1 MSSGESKQ
9 ESRREKRKKAWQTFK
24 RTLPDAIELARPQA
38 RLWLFGLC
46 LLVVGRLAGLTLPAA
61 PKFLLDY
68 AIPNRDLGMLYT
80 IIGVLLAATII
91 QGICSFVLT
100 QTISK
105 AGQRL
110 IAALRIKIQHHVSR
124 LSVRYYDN
132 HKTGEVVSR
141 VMSDVEGVRNLV
153 GTGMVEFLGGLLTA
167 GLAFIALLYLNWQL
181 TVAIAVVL
189 GIFLIVMAKAF
200 MTLGPIFKQRQ
211 EIRAEVSGRLTESVA
226 GIRVVKA
233 YNREEAERTVF
244 ARGVDRLL
252 ENVLRTINAISVV
265 TLVSS
270 VLVGALGATIVAVG
284 GRQLIEGTL
293 TVGDF
298 TSYLLFLGFLIA
310 PIGSIVMIGTQL
322 SEAFAG
328 LERIREVMEQ
338 APEDRDDDKRNA
350 MPPIR
355 GEVEFDQVSFAYDA
369 GIPVLH
375 DVSFRAEPGT
385 VTALVGPSGSGKS
398 TLTGLVASFYQP
410 TSGIV
415 RIDGI
420 DLNSV
425 KIHEYRK
432 QLGAVLQDNFLFDG
446 TVRDNILYPRPE
458 ATEQEL
464 LEAARLAHCLEFI
477 ERFPEGFDT
486 IIGERGVK
494 VSGGQRQ
501 RLAIARSL
509 LANPRILILDE
520 ATSALDSESEAS
532 IQEGLR
538 TLMAGRTTFA
548 IAHRL
553 STIRSADQ
561 ILVLDGGR
569 IVERGRHQEL
579 LAQDGVYAR
588 MYRRQHGVEENIFL
602 APGESTDQPAD
613 ESPGESDQQRRDRLA
628 GLSRFISGE

>member
-1 MSSGESKQ
+1 MENGESKQ
-9 ESRREKRKKAWQTFK
+9 ETRREKRKKAWQTFK

-38 RLWLFGLC
+38 RLWAFGLF
-46 LLVVGRLAGLTLPAA
+46 LLVLGRLAGLTLPAA
-61 PKFLLDY
+61 PKFLLDH
-68 AIPNRDLGMLYT
+68 AIPDRDMGMLYT
-80 IIGVLLAATII
+80 IIVVLLAATIL
-91 QGICSFVLT
+91 QGVCAFVLT

-110 IAALRIKIQHHVSR
+110 IAALRVKIQHHVSR

-153 GTGMVEFLGGLLTA
+153 GTGMVEFIGALLTA
-167 GLAFIALLYLNWQL
+167 SLAFLALLYLNWPL
-181 TVAIAVVL
+181 TIAIACVL
-189 GIFLIVMAKAF
+189 AVFLGVMVKAF

-226 GIRVVKA
+226 GVRVVKA

-244 ARGVDRLL
+244 AGGVDRLL
-252 ENVLRTINAISVV
+252 NNVLRTINAISVV

-270 VLVGALGATIVAVG
+270 VLVGALGATIVAIG
-284 GRQLIEGTL
+284 GRQLIDGTL
-293 TVGDF
+293 TVGEF

-338 APEDRDDDKRNA
+338 EPEDRDDDKRST

-355 GEVEFDQVSFAYDA
+355 GEVELEEVSFAYDE
-369 GIPVLH
+369 GQPVLH
-375 DVSFRAEPGT
+375 EVSFRAEPGT
-385 VTALVGPSGSGKS
+385 VTALVGASGSGKS
-398 TLTGLVASFYQP
+398 TLIGLVASFYHP
-410 TSGIV
+410 TSGTV

-420 DLNSV
+420 DLRTV
-425 KIHEYRK
+425 KLHEYRK

-446 TVRDNILYPRPE
+446 TVRDNIRYARPE
-458 ATEQEL
+458 ATEEEL
-464 LEAARLAHCLEFI
+464 VEAARLAHCLEFI
-477 ERFPEGFDT
+477 ERFPAGFDT

-561 ILVLDGGR
+561 ILVLEEGR
-569 IVERGRHQEL
+569 IVERGRHEEL
-579 LAQDGVYAR
+579 LARDGVYAR
-588 MYRRQHGVEENIFL
+588 MYRRQHGIEENLFL
-602 APGESTDQPAD
+602 APGESREDSED
-613 ESPGESDQQRRDRLA
+613 ESSEETAKQRRDRMA
-628 GLSRFISGE
+628 GLSRLISGE

>member
-410 TSGIV
+410 TSGTV

-446 TVRDNILYPRPE
+446 TVRDNILYARPE

-588 MYRRQHGVEENIFL
+588 MYRRQHGVEENLFL